1 MPEPRDPVTA
11 YLERFEE
18 LRLFKRWST
27 DVNMLR
33 FAALVLTGADL
44 PELGDRLEQ
53 AANRIKK
60 KAGAFGTLNS
70 PTRHIVAAMLVRR
83 GLEIDQPLEQV
94 DRVRGLFRAEKLKR
108 GGIHEALAA
117 LLLVL
122 QAGEREV
129 DVWTV
134 RRMREILA
142 RWKKDHPWL
151 TGIGDYPMAALY
163 AARGVSPETIGHR
176 VESIYQAL
184 RRERQS
190 SGDSLQLASH
200 LLAISDLDPTQAAR
214 SFAGLR
220 RALKAAGIRTGSS
233 QYDEV
238 ALLVLMEDDPS
249 AVAERMAGAVARLM
263 SVRPRPQKSIA
274 ISLASGLLMNETLAR
289 RGLDAEERDL
299 TALQAALAVVE
310 AQQAAMVAIFAGST
324 AASAAT

>member
-94 DRVRGLFRAEKLKR
+94 DRVRGLFRAEKLK
-108 GGIHEALAA
+108 
-117 LLLVL
+117 
-122 QAGEREV
+122 
-129 DVWTV
+129 
-134 RRMREILA
+134 MREILA